1 MENKVRFDGVIL
13 NEVKLTDFG
22 GSFLRVQNKKPYF
35 DKKSNTQKESI
46 LVMPVPIHKGIA
58 QDVVKRFKKGDLVR
72 VEGSL
77 INHNTKKLD
86 QEGLEIWERWLQ
98 AQSVNALPNGG
109 SINVETRQ
117 KPIEIKPTGS
127 NYVAAPLPQKPPYQ
141 APKQPTS
148 VLKKQPIQAPVEDTN
163 NVFEE
168 VYDNDL
174 PF

>member
-22 GSFLRVQNKKPYF
+22 SSFLRVQNKKPYF

-72 VEGSL
+72 IEGSL

-109 SINVETRQ
+109 SIQTNHKALEPKTSDTAYTSNVIAKQ
-117 KPIEIKPTGS
+117 
-127 NYVAAPLPQKPPYQ
+127 PPYQ
-141 APKQPTS
+141 APKQPTP
-148 VLKKQPIQAPVEDTN
+148 VLKKQPMQAPVEDTN